1 MSETNEKG
9 RMTYF
14 GVNDVWILDKFKPSE
29 IALFFREGA
38 KLFEKLEH
46 TEKSQEY
53 LEDHPELAELVER
66 W

>member
-1 MSETNEKG
+1 MGQNDG
-9 RMTYF
+9 MFYF
-14 GVNDVWILDKFKPSE
+14 GVKDRALLEKFSPSE

-53 LEDHPELAELVER
+53 LEEHPELAELVLK